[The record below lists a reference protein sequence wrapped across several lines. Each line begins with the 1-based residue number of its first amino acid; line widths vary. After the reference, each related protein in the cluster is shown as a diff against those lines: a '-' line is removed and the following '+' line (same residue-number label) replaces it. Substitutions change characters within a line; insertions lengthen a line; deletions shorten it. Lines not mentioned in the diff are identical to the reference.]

1 MDEGDVGGEALVE
14 LVRSA
19 VADRSPDLIAAFR
32 RDGVILWLNDAGGE
46 LLGYDRDETLGRSI
60 AEFLHPEDAERAIAL
75 ALAEVDHLRGSHTGA
90 PYRFLCADGTYAIL
104 DVSVTVLDELL
115 VAVCRPMRDH
125 DVMDRVLTGLTSG
138 ASFEDVVA
146 LLPEF
151 DLWRN
156 PTARCVVRCQDDDGR
171 LLVLGSVVP
180 PAAGGEAPAPGSPW
194 ARALAERREVVDPD
208 LSALPADLAAWA
220 EREGLAGVRVRAV
233 DDPRGFEPAL
243 VTAYVAGDRSPIQAH
258 QYPMATIARMLD
270 LIMRFHQSAGELHHA
285 ATHDALTGLLHR
297 GGFFAALPDR
307 LPGTPVTVLAVDLDG
322 FKQVNDRF
330 GHAAGDEVL
339 RLVANRLREAVGPD
353 AVIARLGGDE
363 FVVVVLDRAERIAA
377 EALADRI
384 RGELERPI
392 ALADGTVEIGASI
405 GIAVDAGP
413 HHDLDVLLADADAA
427 LYRSKPRS
435 RRARR

>member
-1 MDEGDVGGEALVE
+1 MDEDDVDDEALIE

-19 VADRSPDLIAAFR
+19 VADLSPDLIAAFQ
-32 RDGVILWLNDAGGE
+32 RDGLIRWCNDAGLE
-46 LLGYDRDETLGRSI
+46 LLGYRSDELVGRSI
-60 AEFLHPEDAERAIAL
+60 ADFLHPDDAERAIAL
-75 ALAEVDHLRGSHTGA
+75 ALSDVDHLRGAHTGA
-90 PYRFLCADGTYAIL
+90 PYRHRCADGSYVIL
-104 DVSVTVLDELL
+104 DISVTVLDELL
-115 VAVCRPMRDH
+115 VAVGRPMHDH

-156 PTARCVVRCQDDDGR
+156 PTARCVVRCRDDDGR
-171 LLVLGSVVP
+171 QLVLGSVVP
-180 PAAGGEAPAPGSPW
+180 PAASGEAPEAGSPW
-194 ARALAERREVVDPD
+194 ERALVERREVVDPD
-208 LSALPADLAAWA
+208 LSTLPADLAAWA
-220 EREGLAGVRVRAV
+220 RGEGLAGVRVLAV

-243 VTAYVAGDRSPIQAH
+243 VTTFVAGDRSPIEAH
-258 QYPMATIARMLD
+258 RYPMATIARTLA
-270 LIMRFHQSAGELHHA
+270 LIMRFHQSASELHHA

-297 GGFFAALPDR
+297 GGFFAALPAR
-307 LPGTPVTVLAVDLDG
+307 LAETPVTVLAVDLDG

-339 RLVANRLREAVGPD
+339 RRVANRLREAAGPEP
-353 AVIARLGGDE
+353 VIARLGGDE
-363 FVVVVLDRAERIAA
+363 FVVVVLGRAETAEA

-392 ALADGTVEIGASI
+392 AIADGPVEIGASI
-405 GIAVDAGP
+405 GIIVDVGTDR
-413 HHDLDVLLADADAA
+413 DLDALLADADAA

-435 RRARR
+435 RQSPR